1 MFENVDGRTTDAG
14 VTGILIAH
22 LGTFGSGELKRRE
35 EIKWRRENGEM
46 RERHRKTDK
55 HPRNG
60 EINMEEG
67 RETLKF

>member
-1 MFENVDGRTTDAG
+1 ME
-14 VTGILIAH
+14 
-22 LGTFGSGELKRRE
+22 K
-35 EIKWRRENGEM
+35 RENGEM

-55 HPRNG
+55 HPRYE